1 MRTMHLFAGA
11 GGGLLADL
19 ILGHQPVVAVEW
31 EPYACQVLR
40 ERAADG
46 WFPGLHVYEGD
57 VRLFDPS
64 EYAGSV
70 DCIHAGFPCQD
81 ISLAGK
87 QAGVE
92 DGTRSGLYREVLR
105 IAGIVR
111 PRFLFL
117 ENVAAILS
125 NGLGTVLADLAA
137 LGYDT
142 RWTCLRAS
150 EVGANHQRDRWWAL
164 ARLPN
169 ANSADG
175 GNEREEERQGN
186 REMGKR
192 QTEFKHDG
200 LSEYVADTDNINWR
214 IEQQQQSRVGTRTRD
229 EFGGCG
235 EDVADAESE
244 RCGETRR
251 LRCDEPEERTAC
263 CGEAHPDTIIE
274 RLEGQQQARPE
285 ARSTDRP
292 GDGCYPGWWQA
303 EPDVGGMGDE
313 FSAWF
318 HENIM
323 TNPISRCKMTAS
335 LMECC
340 HEKKTGR
347 TEVLRVLRNGDVTK
361 AIQQSSGRLL
371 SVYETA
377 LLLAKLCEYT
387 NEADKARVFV
397 ESAETLKT
405 ELRGMWL
412 RKEVAGTSHRPGQDQ
427 QRPEQHPDAVQTLP
441 RLLAH
446 AGEANGECCGG
457 QDASGTW
464 WEVEPRIGRVADGVP
479 ARVHRL
485 KALGNAQCPLQA
497 ATAWCLLS
505 EERK

>member
-46 WFPGLHVYEGD
+46 WFPGLRVWEGD

-117 ENVAAILS
+117 ENVSAILS

-150 EVGANHQRDRWWAL
+150 DVGANHQRDRWWAL
-164 ARLPN
+164 ATM
-169 ANSADG
+169 ADPD
-175 GNEREEERQGN
+175 
-186 REMGKR
+186 KP
-192 QTEFKHDG
+192 T
-200 LSEYVADTDNINWR
+200 
-214 IEQQQQSRVGTRTRD
+214 
-229 EFGGCG
+229 
-235 EDVADAESE
+235 
-244 RCGETRR
+244 GETRR
-251 LRCDEPEERTAC
+251 GYGLGEGKQAEAPACDGGDVADSISKRPATRAPDGTRRTLHDQQRISSPNECGRKELEPWPAG
-263 CGEAHPDTIIE
+263 CGEELADAHSQRCEEPDPAAIADQSRQHSGRASAGRT
-274 RLEGQQQARPE
+274 
-285 ARSTDRP
+285 S
-292 GDGCYPGWWQA
+292 GWWEA
-303 EPDVGGMGDE
+303 EPDVGGMVNE

-323 TNPISRCKMTAS
+323 NNPINHCKMTTS

-340 HEKKTGR
+340 HETKTGR
-347 TEVLRVLRNGDVTK
+347 TEVLRILRNGDVTK
-361 AIQQSSGRLL
+361 EIRQSSGRLL

-377 LLLAKLCEYT
+377 LLLAELCKHKNDT
-387 NEADKARVFV
+387 DKARVFM

-412 RKEVAGTSHRPGQDQ
+412 RKEIAGASHRPGQDQ
-427 QRPEQHPDAVQTLP
+427 QRTRQHPDAMQTLP

-446 AGEANGECCGG
+446 AGEALGECCGG
-457 QDASGTW
+457 EDATATW
-464 WEVEPRIGRVADGVP
+464 WQVEPNTPRVADGVP

-485 KALGNAQCPLQA
+485 KALGNAQVPLQA
-497 ATAWCLLS
+497 AVAWRLLGGD
-505 EERK
+505 